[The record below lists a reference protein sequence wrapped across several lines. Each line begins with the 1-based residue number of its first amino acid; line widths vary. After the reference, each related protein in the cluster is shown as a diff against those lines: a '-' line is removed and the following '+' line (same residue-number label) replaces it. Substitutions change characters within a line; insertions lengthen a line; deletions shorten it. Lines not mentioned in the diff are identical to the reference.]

1 MKTAEPTYPSLGKLA
16 FELKMQLMR
25 TILLLACMISLLSC
39 NCQNTSNRRST
50 VDDSAID
57 TSSCTMTSEVTE
69 YEATEDET
77 RETLNDIRFDGWTK
91 KEWADNEYIR
101 AVRKYIDEYNKGE
114 IENPDL
120 DEQKKYIRGK
130 FAIAD
135 IQPYLTGGALIY
147 IIFYDNPEQ
156 TFSAHVYSDV
166 DEKTRVVS
174 NYECRGLKNEN
185 MNLEFSQ
192 EAILQFLKE
201 CPEQRLW

>member
-1 MKTAEPTYPSLGKLA
+1 MKTIQKLSIRLIILFIFGSQAQASMAQEPK
-16 FELKMQLMR
+16 Q
-25 TILLLACMISLLSC
+25 
-39 NCQNTSNRRST
+39 
-50 VDDSAID
+50 
-57 TSSCTMTSEVTE
+57 
-69 YEATEDET
+69 EATQTYRET
-77 RETLNDIRFDGWTK
+77 MSEAANEVARETLNDIRFAGWGK
-91 KEWADNEYIR
+91 KEWADNDYIR
-101 AVRKYIDEYNKGE
+101 AVRKYIDAYNSGE
-114 IENPDL
+114 IKNSAL
-120 DEQKKYIRGK
+120 DEQKKYIQGK

-192 EAILQFLKE
+192 EDILQFLKE